1 MPKILVGVLIG
12 LIIGAA
18 AVFFFF
24 VGVPRAAKAPGE
36 PIKPPESS
44 APGGTAQ
51 IVLRQDFFNE
61 VLGAVFKNM
70 NPPSF
75 PLGGAIGQNMSAIGG
90 PEYAAFQSQ
99 AKCEGKITV
108 LPEGSGVT
116 TGVRFQ
122 NNRISAPIAFRGSYD
137 SPVGC
142 LDFTGW
148 AQANLELRFDAGQQT
163 LFGRLDVETVNL
175 DGVNPVLSG
184 FVTPIVQTTLNN
196 RVNPIQILNG
206 KQISVDVPVASA
218 GGSLRAQVADM
229 RAEFKD
235 DALNLYV
242 IYDLTGARTQ

>member
-1 MPKILVGVLIG
+1 MPKILIGVLIG
-12 LIIGAA
+12 LILGAA

-24 VGVPRAAKAPGE
+24 VGVPRAAKAPGQ
-36 PIKPPESS
+36 PIKPPDAS

-70 NPPSF
+70 DPPSF
-75 PLGGAIGQNMSAIGG
+75 PLGGAIGQNISATGG
-90 PEYAAFQSQ
+90 PEYAAFQAP

-184 FVTPIVQTTLNN
+184 FVTPIVQNTLNN
-196 RVNPIQILNG
+196 RVNPIQILSG
-206 KQISVDVPVASA
+206 RQISVDVPVASA
-218 GGSLRAQVADM
+218 GGNLRAQVSDM

-242 IYDLTGARTQ
+242 VYDVSGARTQ

>member
-1 MPKILVGVLIG
+1 MPKVLVGVLIG
-12 LIIGAA
+12 LIAGAA
-18 AVFFFF
+18 FVFFFF
-24 VGVPRAAKAPGE
+24 VGVPRAAKSPGE
-36 PIKPPESS
+36 PIKPPDASV
-44 APGGTAQ
+44 PGGTAQ

-61 VLGAVFKNM
+61 VLGAIFKNM

-75 PLGGAIGQNMSAIGG
+75 PLGGALAQNEAGQ
-90 PEYAAFQSQ
+90 PEYAAFQQ
-99 AKCEGKITV
+99 PAPCDGKITV
-108 LPEGSGVT
+108 LPEGSGVK
-116 TGVRFQ
+116 TGVKFA
-122 NNRISAPIAFRGSYD
+122 NNKIAAPIAFRGKYD

-148 AQANLELRFDAGQQT
+148 AQANLELRFDAGQQS

-184 FVTPIVQTTLNN
+184 FVTPLVQASLNN
-196 RVNPIQILNG
+196 RVNPIQIISG

-218 GGSLRAQVADM
+218 GGNLRAQVSDM

-242 IYDLTGARTQ
+242 IYALSGNESQ